1 MRQDRAEA
9 KGTSMN
15 NAVHSMEVGNVS
27 DLFVKAVYLSIF
39 PFKRIFI
46 GVELLSNL
54 ALVSA
59 VQQSESGIRTHIFH
73 FLFFWISSPSRSPQS
88 TD

>member
-15 NAVHSMEVGNVS
+15 NAVHSMEVVNVS

-54 ALVSA
+54 
-59 VQQSESGIRTHIFH
+59 ER
-73 FLFFWISSPSRSPQS
+73 
-88 TD
+88 